1 MVKETINKMNRQ
13 FMEWEKIFASDATNK
28 RFKRLI
34 SKNMQPSHI
43 TQHQKNEELNH
54 KMGRRTK

>member
-1 MVKETINKMNRQ
+1 
-13 FMEWEKIFASDATNK
+13 MEWEKIFASDATNK